1 MAAASKAL
9 EEVRQLVA
17 ADDRRDFEFARR
29 GFIATRKDPVIP
41 RDMGDGPALDLSAY
55 DYLEDVGADETV
67 NPSLVRQA
75 KILTMHGLFKVM
87 DGIYQVRGFCVSTV
101 TFIDAG
107 EGWIVVDPLTSV
119 EAARAAYELVSEHL
133 GEKPVISVI
142 YSHSHADHYAGV
154 GGVTNAADVAAGKVS
169 VIAPAGFLKEAV
181 SENIIAGPAMLRRAR
196 YQFGL
201 TLKHSCCGEA
211 TSGLGPRPSMGTP
224 SLIAPTIDITH
235 TGQELTVG
243 NVKIVF
249 QITPGTEAPAEMNFF
264 LPEFRA
270 VFMAE
275 NANLCMHNLLPAR
288 GALVRDAK
296 AWADY
301 LTESIRLFAGESD
314 VMFAAHGIP
323 RFGTQEIIG
332 FLMNHRDAYK
342 FLHDQTIRLINTG
355 LTATE
360 IAEVLKLPDVLAKQ
374 WYNRG
379 YYGTMSHNAKAI
391 YQRYIGW
398 YDANPANLN
407 PLPPEPAAKRY
418 VEAMGGQETV
428 RARAAEAAKA
438 GELRWAATLL
448 NHAVFNDP
456 SDRAAREQL
465 AAIYTKLGFEAEA
478 GTWRNIYLTGAQ
490 ELTDGVANLLPVAPN
505 ADVLSAMTTPMLLDI
520 AAVRVNPAKA
530 EGLNFKVNIRLTDRD
545 EKHLVTV
552 ENGVLI
558 HEEDIEDAEAGASV
572 RMTRAELIM
581 TLLAGFP
588 VADFLA
594 NGGIKAEGD
603 ATLYETLA
611 GMIEAP
617 APNFNIV
624 EP

>member
-1 MAAASKAL
+1 
-9 EEVRQLVA
+9 
-17 ADDRRDFEFARR
+17 
-29 GFIATRKDPVIP
+29 
-41 RDMGDGPALDLSAY
+41 
-55 DYLEDVGADETV
+55 
-67 NPSLVRQA
+67 
-75 KILTMHGLFKVM
+75 
-87 DGIYQVRGFCVSTV
+87 
-101 TFIDAG
+101 
-107 EGWIVVDPLTSV
+107 
-119 EAARAAYELVSEHL
+119 
-133 GEKPVISVI
+133 
-142 YSHSHADHYAGV
+142 
-154 GGVTNAADVAAGKVS
+154 
-169 VIAPAGFLKEAV
+169 
-181 SENIIAGPAMLRRAR
+181 
-196 YQFGL
+196 
-201 TLKHSCCGEA
+201 
-211 TSGLGPRPSMGTP
+211 
-224 SLIAPTIDITH
+224 
-235 TGQELTVG
+235 
-243 NVKIVF
+243 
-249 QITPGTEAPAEMNFF
+249 
-264 LPEFRA
+264 
-270 VFMAE
+270 
-275 NANLCMHNLLPAR
+275 
-288 GALVRDAK
+288 
-296 AWADY
+296 
-301 LTESIRLFAGESD
+301 
-314 VMFAAHGIP
+314 AHGIP
-323 RFGTQEIIG
+323 GFGTEETIG
-332 FLMNHRDAYK
+332 SLMNHRDAYK

-418 VEAMGGQETV
+418 VEAMGGQEAV
-428 RARAAEAAKA
+428 KARAADAVKA

-448 NHAVFNDP
+448 NHAVFNDA

-465 AAIYTKLGFEAEA
+465 AGIYTKLGFEAEA

-490 ELTDGVANLLPVAPN
+490 ELTDGVANLSPVAPN

-530 EGLNFKVNIRLTDRD
+530 EGKNFMVNIRLTDRD

-558 HEEDIEDAEAGASV
+558 HEEAQEDASAGATV
-572 RMTRAELIM
+572 TMTRAELVM

-603 ATLYETLA
+603 TALYEALTGL
-611 GMIEAP
+611 IEAP
-617 APNFNIV
+617 KPNFNIV